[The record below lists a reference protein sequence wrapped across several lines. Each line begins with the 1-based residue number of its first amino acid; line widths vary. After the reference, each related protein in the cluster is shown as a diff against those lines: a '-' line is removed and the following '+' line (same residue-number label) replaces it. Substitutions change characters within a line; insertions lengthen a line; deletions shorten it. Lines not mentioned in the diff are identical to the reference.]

1 MISKDE
7 IIFGISKRFHVESI
21 TGTQPPSSGD
31 WVIDDIT
38 IIKND
43 DIIVNGSIIINN
55 GGALIL
61 ENSTIRMNLNYPGQY
76 KITVNSGGNLTIDN
90 SKITAFNTT
99 NYYTIEVL
107 SGAVFSTNSST
118 IEYAGY
124 FDYNT
129 YTDYL
134 GVKIETSNI
143 VINKTIFRKFG
154 SMMVYLQNCE
164 NVTIKNSKFE
174 GVFNNHVGLYIENSI
189 NIKVINS
196 TFIDAYEV
204 ILDSKNI
211 LFLSNK
217 ISQMNVAVSLGVLV
231 RNSLSITF
239 NNNSLIK
246 NNIRVYGNRTVFETL
261 NIYKNNT
268 VNGLPIRF
276 YYNVSSMNFINST
289 YGELII
295 AYSQDIVLSNII
307 VHGVEIC
314 YSENV
319 NISEIQSTLADF
331 GILVANSTKV
341 KITNNVINEADNW
354 GINIVLNSDD
364 IIVKDNMLMKSYR
377 SV

>member
-1 MISKDE
+1 M
-7 IIFGISKRFHVESI
+7 ESI

-129 YTDYL
+129 YTDYP